1 MLLKIITKR
10 QNVKTLKRL
19 KRLNDWGFICRLN
32 DRFDN
37 LDGVD
42 ALFDNDFSLFIGAK
56 PPVAW
61 LPRSDAEWKELSE
74 QEQKTVRVKDRR
86 LHLTVELENATS
98 WLASAKVTRLLVRI
112 LTFVDVEM
120 DAQSLC
126 GQGHYHAVS
135 RPHCRW
141 LHRQGPGARAGQCRG
156 RGSLD
161 PGEVFKED
169 EVGNAYSASA

>member
-1 MLLKIITKR
+1 MYRMSVQRLESK
-10 QNVKTLKRL
+10 VKA
-19 KRLNDWGFICRLN
+19 IEVS
-32 DRFDN
+32 

-86 LHLTVELENATS
+86 LHLTVELKEATS

-112 LTFVDVEM
+112 LTFVDAEK

-141 LHRQGPGARAGQCRG
+141 LHRQGAGARAGQCRG
-156 RGSLD
+156 RGGLD
-161 PGEVFKED
+161 PGEVFNK
-169 EVGNAYSASA
+169 YSKRMKLETLTPRRLDSLPTYLD